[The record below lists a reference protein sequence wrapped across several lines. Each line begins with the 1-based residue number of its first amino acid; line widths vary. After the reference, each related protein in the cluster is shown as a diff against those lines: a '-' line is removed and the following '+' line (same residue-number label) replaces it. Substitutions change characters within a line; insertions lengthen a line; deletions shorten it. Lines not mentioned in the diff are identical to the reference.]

1 MRTSPRS
8 LPLLSAGLVALGLAL
23 PLSGAVASVGAASAP
38 SGPRPG
44 GAEFGQPNGRPSAAR
59 PVASIFRIGHR
70 ALTEGTAPRM
80 ALRVDQRGVR
90 TVAARVVFRP
100 VRGAGRLVAL
110 DLGRIRTGRLLHP
123 AWPAG
128 TVLKAG
134 RYVVALHATG
144 PAGGT
149 LRRRATA
156 SGRALL
162 TVRAPKP
169 PPAPKPAP
177 APAPAPVPTPAP
189 APAAAP
195 AVPALPDPPV
205 SAEGI
210 FPVAGP
216 HTFGGPDAVFGAGRT
231 GHVHQGQDVVAAEG
245 TPVLAPLAG
254 TVVARDYQASGAGFY
269 LTVDVPDGRSF
280 FFAHCAKDTFA
291 VALGQ
296 AVAAGQQLCRV
307 GHTGDASGPHLHFE
321 IWVGGWRRGSASRPV
336 DPLAQLQAWEH

>member
-1 MRTSPRS
+1 VRPCSRS

-23 PLSGAVASVGAASAP
+23 PVSGAMASVGAASAP

-59 PVASIFRIGHR
+59 PVAAVFRIGR
-70 ALTEGTAPRM
+70 RTLTEGTTPRM
-80 ALRVDQRGVR
+80 AVRIDQRGVR
-90 TVAARVVFRP
+90 TVAARIVFRP
-100 VRGAGRLVAL
+100 VRGDGTLVAL
-110 DLGRIRTGRLLHP
+110 DLGRVRTGRLLHP
-123 AWPAG
+123 TWPAG

-169 PPAPKPAP
+169 PPAPTPAP
-177 APAPAPVPTPAP
+177 APAPAPAPT
-189 APAAAP
+189 
-195 AVPALPDPPV
+195 VPALPDPPV
-205 SAEGI
+205 TAQGV

-216 HTFGGPDAVFGAGRT
+216 HTFGGADALFGAGRT
-231 GHVHQGQDVVAAEG
+231 GHIHQGQDVVAAEG

-254 TVVARDYQASGAGFY
+254 TIVARDYQASGAGFY
-269 LTVDVPDGRSF
+269 LTLDVPDGRSF

-291 VALGQ
+291 VALNQ

-321 IWVGGWRRGSASRPV
+321 IWVGGWRRGTASRPV
-336 DPLAQLQAWEH
+336 DPLPQLQAWDH